1 MSYEQEYS
9 KYSNPIEYLKVAFRR
24 KWFLIIP
31 ASAGLLFGIML
42 CFLLPK
48 TWESSTIILVEEEK
62 IINPLIQNLA
72 VSTTAIQRMQSIRE
86 TILSWNSLVEL
97 TKKLKLAE
105 KIQTQVE
112 FENLIMNLR
121 ENISVQTRQ
130 SNIIKISYRG
140 ANPGETQ
147 LITKTLTDILVEKNM
162 QSQTKETDVAI
173 NFIKEQLAIYKR
185 KIKESEIAK
194 LQEQLKTLLTDST
207 EQHPLV
213 KELRGKINIAR
224 RELESG
230 EYEVKGEEQPL
241 NNPTREA
248 LKEELD
254 KLINK
259 EIASNSNQTIAI
271 GNTESDPNT
280 SIYKLL
286 LMDKVDSALA
296 RDMNVNENIYN
307 MLLQKLE
314 TAKITQRLETSKE
327 GTRYTIL
334 DPPRFPLKPVKPKKI
349 LVIFMGLFLGLAAG
363 AGLVFGS
370 EFIDQSILDIE
381 EAKRILQLPILGA
394 ISRITT
400 KEEIEQETK
409 KRKTILVS
417 GIGISCVL
425 IIITMLV
432 SLLKR

>member
-1 MSYEQEYS
+1 MKNEEYN
-9 KYSNPIEYLKVAFRR
+9 KYSNPIEYLKIIFRR
-24 KWFLIIP
+24 KWLLIIP
-31 ASAGLLFGIML
+31 ASIGLLFGVIA
-42 CFLLPK
+42 CFLLPR

-112 FENLIMNLR
+112 FESLIMNLR
-121 ENISVQTRQ
+121 ENIIVQMRQ
-130 SNIIKISYRG
+130 PNIIKIAYRG

-185 KIKESEIAK
+185 KIKESEISK
-194 LQEQLKTLLTDST
+194 LEDQLKSLLSDST

-213 KELRGKINIAR
+213 KELRGRINIAR
-224 RELESG
+224 KELDSG
-230 EYEVKGEEQPL
+230 EYEVKAGEQPI

-254 KLINK
+254 KLVSK
-259 EIASNSNQTIAI
+259 EIAYASNQTTSIK
-271 GNTESDPNT
+271 NTEGDPND

-334 DPPRFPLKPVKPKKI
+334 DPPRFPLKPVKPQKI
-349 LVIFMGLFLGLAAG
+349 LVIIMGLFLGLAAG
-363 AGLVFGS
+363 VGLVFGS

-381 EAKRILQLPILGA
+381 EAKHILQLPILGA

-409 KRKTILVS
+409 KRKTILIS
-417 GIGISCVL
+417 GIGVSFVL